1 MSRMS
6 AQPEQSAN
14 QSITPLQGPATGWR
28 RFAQWFPFAQSVSL
42 LVLAVSLLTT
52 YQLWRDASQ
61 QTEQLMQADFD
72 YLVAESDRRIEQRML
87 TYEQVLHGV
96 AGLFAAQK
104 NVTRDEFRAYFEA
117 QHQEENKPDKQGHR
131 LCGANSACNEGKIHC
146 RRAQRRF
153 PRIYDHAA
161 RRARR
166 LFFDPVLGTLCG
178 NQSSRLRL

>member
-87 TYEQVLHGV
+87 TYEQVLHCV

-104 NVTRDEFRAYFEA
+104 NVTRGGGRA
-117 QHQEENKPDKQGHR
+117 G
-131 LCGANSACNEGKIHC
+131 GG
-146 RRAQRRF
+146 
-153 PRIYDHAA
+153 A
-161 RRARR
+161 RRRGGGGPGGR
-166 LFFDPVLGTLCG
+166 GG
-178 NQSSRLRL
+178 G